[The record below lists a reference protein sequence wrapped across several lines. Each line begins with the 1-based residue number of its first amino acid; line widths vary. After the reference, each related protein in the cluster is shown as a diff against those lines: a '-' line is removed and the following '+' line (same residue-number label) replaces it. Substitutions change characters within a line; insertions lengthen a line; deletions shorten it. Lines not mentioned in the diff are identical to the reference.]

1 MTNEEILRIAMEQS
15 AVDANCLAEDFVK
28 TENKIVYSKERP
40 DARRYLEL
48 PLACHLVSYGT
59 NIVASV
65 GKEYEGLVRHYI
77 EKYPVEHCFETPNLY
92 VLNDA
97 FAKYDLRV
105 CFMAEYFLPD
115 VRVLRKSTVPIR
127 YGYWKTRIFKT
138 FIRPSGPMRCAATE
152 ESWTSWEWELTKMNA
167 LSGWRPVPQIVTK
180 CGRLGWMCCPNSE
193 GRELR
198 PH

>member
-77 EKYPVEHCFETPNLY
+77 EK
-92 VLNDA
+92 
-97 FAKYDLRV
+97 
-105 CFMAEYFLPD
+105 
-115 VRVLRKSTVPIR
+115 
-127 YGYWKTRIFKT
+127 
-138 FIRPSGPMRCAATE
+138 
-152 ESWTSWEWELTKMNA
+152 
-167 LSGWRPVPQIVTK
+167 
-180 CGRLGWMCCPNSE
+180 
-193 GRELR
+193 
-198 PH
+198 

>member
-115 VRVLRKSTVPIR
+115 VRVLRKEYCSYKIR
-127 YGYWKTRIFKT
+127 ILENQDFQNLYTSEWPNIKSARNA
-138 FIRPSGPMRCAATE
+138 IRSGFRPA
-152 ESWTSWEWELTKMNA
+152 WVELTVKPTAFVEKMN
-167 LSGWRPVPQIVTK
+167 L
-180 CGRLGWMCCPNSE
+180 
-193 GRELR
+193 
-198 PH
+198 